1 MMKSKYLHYLY
12 SFKFVADSVNLS
24 TSIRN
29 ILYKD
34 SNKYDEAEL
43 YKRVMR
49 NKPITD
55 DETVLSFIQFSRNE
69 VLNNII

>member
-12 SFKFVADSVNLS
+12 SFKFVTDSTNLS

-34 SNKYDEAEL
+34 SNKYDEVEL

-49 NKPITD
+49 NKPLTNSD
-55 DETVLSFIQFSRNE
+55 SVLDFVQFSRNE